1 MEELNKYMKT
11 IRMSAFLAVILLCF
25 AGCFSTRY
33 SLENISETTPNHYV
47 CTYDGV
53 KHDFIVDT
61 PENPKGS
68 ALVIMLPG
76 AGGTAESF
84 RQSTLFHEMACPQS
98 YTVVYVTGAPDPGDP
113 SSPVSWNHNAKK
125 TGNDDVG
132 FLKALASFIHKTFNT
147 DSKKCYAAGFSNGAF
162 MCHLLAAEASDT
174 FKAVISVAGTMSD
187 SVWNKVPD
195 VCNISLLLIA
205 GEKDDVIPK
214 LSDGSAKNSAFP
226 AIEDV
231 IDYYTNS
238 LELTTVREIGKGS
251 TLKEYDDSSR
261 QVWYLSVKDGRHS
274 WSAESVTWINTNSL
288 IISFLDSIR
297 TAHQR

>member
-1 MEELNKYMKT
+1 MRRIIYLTVVFM
-11 IRMSAFLAVILLCF
+11 ILLCL
-25 AGCFSTRY
+25 AGCSSTRVHI
-33 SLENISETTPNHYV
+33 EDTPSPGRYV
-47 CTYDGV
+47 CTYEGV

-84 RQSTLFHEMACPQS
+84 RQTTLFHETACPQG

-205 GEKDDVIPK
+205 GEKDLVIPK
-214 LSDGSAKNSAFP
+214 FSDGSVNYSSFP
-226 AIEDV
+226 AIEEV
-231 IDYYTNS
+231 VDYYEEG
-238 LELTTVREIGKGS
+238 LEMKAVREIGNDS
-251 TLKEYDDSSR
+251 TLTIYGDSSR
-261 QVWYLSVKDGRHS
+261 EVWYLFVKDGRHS
-274 WSAESVTWINTNSL
+274 WSAEDVTGIDTNAL
-288 IISFLDSIR
+288 IIEFLNSIS
-297 TAHQR
+297 

>member
-1 MEELNKYMKT
+1 MRRIIYL
-11 IRMSAFLAVILLCF
+11 SAVLLTLLCLC
-25 AGCFSTRY
+25 ACSSTRQ
-33 SLENISETTPNHYV
+33 LDEISSTEADHYV
-47 CTYDGV
+47 CTYEGV

-84 RQSTLFHEMACPQS
+84 RQSTLFHEMACPQG

-113 SSPVSWNHNAKK
+113 SSPVSWNHSGKK

-132 FLKALASFIHKTFNT
+132 FLKALASFIQNTFNT

-174 FKAVISVAGTMSD
+174 FTAVISVAGTMSD

-205 GEKDDVIPK
+205 GEKDLVIPK
-214 LSDGSAKNSAFP
+214 FSDGSVKYSSFP
-226 AIEDV
+226 TIEEV
-231 IDYYTNS
+231 IDYYEEG
-238 LELTTVREIGKGS
+238 LEMKAFREIGKDS
-251 TLKEYDDSSR
+251 TLTIYGNSSR
-261 QVWYLSVKDGRHS
+261 EVWYLFVKDGRHS
-274 WSAESVTWINTNSL
+274 WSAEDVTGIDTNALVIEFLNS
-288 IISFLDSIR
+288 IS
-297 TAHQR
+297 

>member
-1 MEELNKYMKT
+1 MRKT
-11 IRMSAFLAVILLCF
+11 ILLTAFLLVILLCL
-25 AGCFSTRY
+25 CSCSTIRNR
-33 SLENISETTPNHYV
+33 LEDISEVSPGRFA
-47 CTYDGV
+47 CTHNGV

-61 PENPKGS
+61 PQNSDGS
-68 ALVIMLPG
+68 PLIIMLPG

-84 RQSTLFHEMACPQS
+84 RQSTLFQETAGLYG
-98 YTVVYVTGAPDPGDP
+98 YTVVYVTGAPDPQDP
-113 SSPVSWNHNAKK
+113 SSPVAWNYNGKK
-125 TGNDDVG
+125 NGNDDVG
-132 FLKALASFIHKTFNT
+132 FLKALASFIHDTFNT
-147 DSKKCYAAGFSNGAF
+147 DAANCFAAGFSNGAF
-162 MCHLLAAEASDT
+162 MCHRLASEAPET

-187 SVWNKVPD
+187 TTWENRPERCTASM
-195 VCNISLLLIA
+195 LQIA

-251 TLKEYDDSSR
+251 TLKEYGDSSR